1 MVPALEYL
9 LLGYATPCTP
19 LGLEFCAAVEQRAQ
33 ALLQHHDGVTG
44 TSKQHVAEDYAQRLD
59 SARVRVEA
67 AVSSALS
74 RMAFGGGGSGDGRE
88 EREEGG
94 LEELPKLEMCR
105 LANVSTCDVTM
116 EVRAACF
123 CFFLF
128 GVYSILEVFPRE
140 REMGRGGGER

>member
-1 MVPALEYL
+1 M
-9 LLGYATPCTP
+9 
-19 LGLEFCAAVEQRAQ
+19 
-33 ALLQHHDGVTG
+33 TG

-59 SARVRVEA
+59 RARVRVEA

-74 RMAFGGGGSGDGRE
+74 RVAFGGTGSGDEGE

-94 LEELPKLEMCR
+94 PEELPKLEMCR

-123 CFFLF
+123 RFFLF
-128 GVYSILEVFPRE
+128 GVSSFSEVFPME
-140 REMGRGGGER
+140 RGGGAGRVAEA